1 MKNILKTTIFAI
13 FLITLG
19 SCETDT
25 HPVATANEFILSPVV
40 PSGAY
45 VLSPLNGDNDVATF
59 TWTVAD
65 NGIETIPSTYV
76 IEIAKAGTNF
86 ATPIIASPSAT
97 TTTYLWKEGYLN
109 AILVNNGFLPD
120 VASDIDIR
128 IKATLGLG
136 SHPFNQYSNVFT
148 TKITPFAQ
156 SSFAF
161 TKAGDNPA
169 NAPKLISSSL
179 FTTHCEGY
187 AWLEAGSYKFYT
199 AVQNKYVDT
208 NPFYGNNGSGG
219 LALNGSA
226 ITVAT
231 AGFYMIKADIG
242 TTPTTYSVTASEWG
256 IFGEA
261 KPFPTGVNRK
271 MIYNTAT
278 KKWTLTITLNGGK
291 GFKFRNTATTL
302 ILGLFDATKTGVDY
316 AGTVMSYNG
325 KDIVLPGTTP
335 SSYIVT
341 LDLNTPRA
349 YTYTVAKQ

>member
-13 FLITLG
+13 ILIALG

-25 HPVATANEFILSPVV
+25 HPVAKANGFILSPIV
-40 PSGAY
+40 PGGPY

-65 NGIETIPSTYV
+65 NGIETIPSSYV

-97 TTTYLWKEGYLN
+97 ATTYLWKEGYLN
-109 AILVNNGFLPD
+109 TILVNNGFLPD

-156 SSFAF
+156 PSFAF

-199 AVQNKYVDT
+199 SVQNKYADT

-219 LALNGSA
+219 LVLNGSA

-231 AGFYMIKADIG
+231 TGFYMIKADIG

-256 IFGEA
+256 IYGLA
-261 KPFPTGVNRK
+261 TPRPTGLNK
-271 MIYNTAT
+271 TMTYNPTT
-278 KKWTLTITLNGGK
+278 KKLEITILLSGGRA
-291 GFKFRNTATTL
+291 FKFRNSALTS
-302 ILGLFDATKTGVDY
+302 ILGGFDATKTGVDY
-316 AGTVMSYNG
+316 AGTKMSYNG
-325 KDIVLPGTTP
+325 LDIELPGTALTN
-335 SSYIVT
+335 YKVT
-341 LDLNTPRA
+341 LDLSTPRA
-349 YTYTVAKQ
+349 YTYTLAIQ

>member
-1 MKNILKTTIFAI
+1 MKNILKTTIFAL
-13 FLITLG
+13 FLISLG

-25 HPVATANEFILSPVV
+25 LAVAMANGFSLSPLA
-40 PSGAY
+40 PAGPY
-45 VLSPLNGDNDVATF
+45 VLSPLNGDNDVTTF
-59 TWTVAD
+59 TWTAAD
-65 NGIETIPSTYV
+65 NGIETIASTYV
-76 IEIAKAGTNF
+76 IEIAKSGTNF
-86 ATPIIASPSAT
+86 ANPIAASPSSPA
-97 TTTYLWKEGYLN
+97 TTYLWKEGYLN
-109 AILVNNGFLPD
+109 KILLDNGFLPD
-120 VASDIDIR
+120 LAADIDIR
-128 IKATLGLG
+128 VKSTLGLG

-148 TKITPFAQ
+148 TKVTPFAQ
-156 SSFAF
+156 PSFAF

-169 NAPKLISSSL
+169 NSPKLISSSL
-179 FTTHCEGY
+179 FTTDCEGY
-187 AWLEAGSYKFYT
+187 AYLEAGSYKFYT
-199 AVQNKYVDT
+199 SVQNMYQT
-208 NPFYGNNGSGG
+208 SNPSYGDNGSGA
-219 LALNGSA
+219 LVLNGAA
-226 ITVAT
+226 INVAT
-231 AGFYMIKADIG
+231 AGFYMIKANIG
-242 TTPTTYSVTASEWG
+242 TNPTTYSVALSEWG